1 LPTVSDPTDAA
12 EIVVIREHRFT
23 GSGRTDPITLDG
35 VEIYRLRVGEH
46 VVMRGRWLLGA
57 KSDSMSVGVAKPGP
71 EDRRATPGW
80 RWGSSPKRKWRILR
94 YFPAREVGARGL
106 VAMARDWRAIQGE
119 SPKA

>member
-1 LPTVSDPTDAA
+1 MPTVSDPTDAA

-57 KSDSMSVGVAKPGP
+57 KSDSMSVDVATRT
-71 EDRRATPGW
+71 EDRAKAQKR
-80 RWGSSPKRKWRILR
+80 RGSGSW
-94 YFPAREVGARGL
+94 
-106 VAMARDWRAIQGE
+106 D
-119 SPKA
+119 